1 MPVNGHART
10 QPVGL
15 RLRVDLDESHFEG
28 LVHKE
33 HINGFFKP
41 FASNLEKNY
50 TIRMARK
57 KSLAETETA
66 RVTLTT
72 QMAAVLDHLASTGLV
87 GANRSAVIQYLVTA
101 GIQQMQMDGRL
112 PKSVS
117 PGQTI
122 ADVISKK

>member
-1 MPVNGHART
+1 
-10 QPVGL
+10 
-15 RLRVDLDESHFEG
+15 
-28 LVHKE
+28 
-33 HINGFFKP
+33 
-41 FASNLEKNY
+41 
-50 TIRMARK
+50 MARK

-87 GANRSAVIQYLVTA
+87 GANRSALIQYLVTA

>member
-1 MPVNGHART
+1 
-10 QPVGL
+10 
-15 RLRVDLDESHFEG
+15 
-28 LVHKE
+28 
-33 HINGFFKP
+33 
-41 FASNLEKNY
+41 
-50 TIRMARK
+50 
-57 KSLAETETA
+57 
-66 RVTLTT
+66 
-72 QMAAVLDHLASTGLV
+72 MAAVLDHLASTGLV